1 MRESEKHV
9 NYASKARNY
18 LHMGARRQK
27 DTFFLILVVVSCER
41 MRESE
46 KHVNYASKA
55 RNLHMGARRQKDT
68 FFLILVVV
76 SCERIIR
83 KNVTR
88 VTHNVIRFLGFIWIL
103 FGVSFSS
110 RVYAKLDFSL
120 SILCF

>member
-1 MRESEKHV
+1 
-9 NYASKARNY
+9 
-18 LHMGARRQK
+18 
-27 DTFFLILVVVSCER
+27 

-88 VTHNVIRFLGFIWIL
+88 VPHNVIRFLGFIWIL

-110 RVYAKLDFSL
+110 SVYAKLDFSL
-120 SILCF
+120 SILCFLEVRV

>member
-1 MRESEKHV
+1 
-9 NYASKARNY
+9 
-18 LHMGARRQK
+18 
-27 DTFFLILVVVSCER
+27 

-55 RNLHMGARRQKDT
+55 RNLHIMGLDVKKTR
-68 FFLILVVV
+68 FFKILVVV

-88 VTHNVIRFLGFIWIL
+88 VPHNVIRFLGFIWIL

-120 SILCF
+120 SILCFLEVRV